1 MLSIF
6 SCAYRPSVCLLWRNA
21 YLDLLPIFWWWYLGF
36 WYWIVWA
43 ALHILEVNPLSVT
56 SFGNIFSHSVH
67 CLFVLFMVSITVQ
80 KLLSLIR
87 FHLFF
92 FFTSITLED
101 IAKKTVLWLISMS
114 VLFSSRS
121 FIASSL
127 TFRSLIHFL
136 IYFCVWC

>member
-1 MLSIF
+1 MDDGHSDQCGVILDCSFDCISLIISDVEHF

-92 FFTSITLED
+92 FHLHHSRRHIQKDSAVINFKEY
-101 IAKKTVLWLISMS
+101 S
-114 VLFSSRS
+114 V
-121 FIASSL
+121 
-127 TFRSLIHFL
+127 FL
-136 IYFCVWC
+136 